1 MDAICY
7 FYSLF
12 HQKFP
17 FLTPIDKQEMSNTIT
32 NRWVLSYHKTFMPS
46 IVAMGCKA
54 QRLESSEP
62 EPEPQAQR
70 LEGSEPEPEPEPLVC
85 KKSLSLEAR
94 A

>member
-1 MDAICY
+1 
-7 FYSLF
+7 
-12 HQKFP
+12 
-17 FLTPIDKQEMSNTIT
+17 
-32 NRWVLSYHKTFMPS
+32 MPS